1 MAWYGVITVY
11 SLDITVSHYGGIFFE
26 NFLWSELEI
35 INEKWFRIIDHNSH
49 EDKLWSSFV
58 LIWDFQPFL
67 KISTGKN
74 HWNCT

>member
-1 MAWYGVITVY
+1 MVVLPYTV
-11 SLDITVSHYGGIFFE
+11 LDITVSHYGGIFFE

-49 EDKLWSSFV
+49 EDKLWSSIL

-74 HWNCT
+74 HWNCTY